1 MGELLGAVL
10 PKPIGALVEAAF
22 KIRAIV
28 IQAIGEHYGCRLVSP
43 WTAPLM
49 LIPLPLAPKP
59 DTSLWWTVMN
69 SSHNW
74 SQDEKFPRHL
84 SVDGPALAVYND
96 RLC

>member
-1 MGELLGAVL
+1 MV
-10 PKPIGALVEAAF
+10 
-22 KIRAIV
+22 
-28 IQAIGEHYGCRLVSP
+28 
-43 WTAPLM
+43 
-49 LIPLPLAPKP
+49 IPLPLAPKP